1 MVRDILQA
9 LQAPLRGIA
18 RPIQGLHQAAYLLAG
33 LTLASQVLALLR
45 DRLFASVFGAG
56 AQLDVYYAAFKV
68 PDLVF
73 ALVASLVSAY
83 VLIPRIAGVKEQ
95 EARALISQCAS
106 FLLFAG
112 GALCAVLAF
121 FAPQFLFAL
130 FPTFEHSPYASDFVL
145 LARILLIQPILL
157 GLSSILTSV
166 TQVKR
171 RFALFAL
178 SPVLYNL
185 GIIAGAY
192 FLYPIYGL
200 PGIGF
205 GVVAGALVHALIHIP
220 VVASAGLF
228 PRLVIPSPKVLG
240 GIIANSIPRSLALGM
255 GSVIALALASIASR
269 IGEGAIAVFA
279 LAGNLASVPLSLV
292 GASYAT
298 AAFPVLSEQAKENK
312 SAEFKETVSTAIR
325 HIIFWSAAITVL
337 AIVLRAHLVRI
348 ILGAGSFDWDATR
361 LTAAVLA
368 ILLVGL
374 TAQGITLLCARAF
387 YASKRS
393 WNPFFIQLGDIGVS
407 VAAALGLLALA
418 EANPMVQ
425 YFMEALFRVTD
436 VPNTGILFVAAGATI
451 GQILVCIVALS
462 TLRVVAPGVAKGLT
476 KPFFDGFG
484 AAIVGGAA
492 AYGVLVLMGNLAP
505 LTTFG
510 AVLAQGLLAGIVG
523 FSVTSAVLVLLENKE
538 FRDLYESLRRLA
550 SAKAILPQG
559 AGSDS

>member
-9 LQAPLRGIA
+9 LKTPLRGIT
-18 RPIQGLHQAAYLLAG
+18 RPIRGLHQAAYLLAG

-45 DRLFASVFGAG
+45 DRLFASAFGAG
-56 AQLDVYYAAFKV
+56 QQLDIYYAAFKI

-83 VLIPRIAGVKEQ
+83 ILIPRIAGIPGK
-95 EARALISQCAS
+95 EARALLSQCTS
-106 FLLFAG
+106 FLLVCG
-112 GALCAVLAF
+112 GALCALLAV
-121 FAPQFLFAL
+121 FAPALLFAL
-130 FPTFEHSPYASDFVL
+130 FPGFEKGTHAGEFVL
-145 LARILLIQPILL
+145 LARTLLVQPILL

-171 RFALFAL
+171 RFILFAL

-185 GIIAGAY
+185 GIIGGAL
-192 FLYPIYGL
+192 FLYPHFGL
-200 PGIGF
+200 PGIGL
-205 GVVAGALVHALIHIP
+205 GVVIGAVAHLIIHVP
-220 VVASAGLF
+220 VVIEAGLF
-228 PRLVIPSPKVLG
+228 PKLVIPSPRVLG
-240 GIIANSIPRSLALGM
+240 SIVAHSIPRSLALGM
-255 GSVIALALASIASR
+255 GSIIALALSSIAGR
-269 IGEGAIAVFA
+269 IGSGAIAVFA

-298 AAFPVLSEQAKENK
+298 AAFPVLSEQAQQNRTE
-312 SAEFKETVSTAIR
+312 EFGNTVSTAAR

-337 AIVLRAHLVRI
+337 AIVLRAHIVRI
-348 ILGAGSFDWDATR
+348 ILGAGAFDWDATR

-374 TAQGITLLCARAF
+374 TAQGVTLLAARAF

-407 VAAALGLLALA
+407 VASALGLLYLA
-418 EANPMVQ
+418 QTYPMLR
-425 YFMEALFRVTD
+425 YFMEALFRVSD
-436 VPNTGILFVAAGATI
+436 VPNTGILFIAAGATI
-451 GQILVCIVALS
+451 GQILVCVVALM
-462 TLRVVAPGVAKGLT
+462 TLRVVAPGVANGLA

-492 AYGVLVLMGNLAP
+492 AYSVLFLMGNLAP

-510 AVLAQGLLAGIVG
+510 AVLAQGALAGIVG
-523 FSVTSAVLVLLENKE
+523 FSVTSCVLILLDNKE
-538 FRDLYESLRRLA
+538 FRDLYESLRRFTSVRA
-550 SAKAILPQG
+550 VLPQG